1 MRRIERS
8 VEPLKDFL
16 SDVCSACPK
25 KAFQANQDTF
35 RGFEIQ
41 ADAVNTPS
49 LREAISVGR
58 KAQAWAQDRSLAI
71 PA

>member
-16 SDVCSACPK
+16 SDVRSACPK
-25 KAFQANQDTF
+25 QTFRANQDTF
-35 RGFEIQ
+35 GGFEIQ

-58 KAQAWAQDRSLAI
+58 KAQAWAQGRSLAI

>member
-8 VEPLKDFL
+8 VESLKDFL

-25 KAFQANQDTF
+25 KRFKQIRTF
-35 RGFEIQ
+35 SGFEIQ

>member
-8 VEPLKDFL
+8 VEPLKDF
-16 SDVCSACPK
+16 SAMY
-25 KAFQANQDTF
+25 AVLVQENVSNQDTF
-35 RGFEIQ
+35 SGFEIQ
-41 ADAVNTPS
+41 ADPVNTPS